1 MAQRAANMK
10 LSNVQKRKVM
20 NKLMRSAFR
29 KLKGSRRKKRLALQ
43 AHNFV
48 ERFEQT
54 ITLDNTTID
63 ANGTLATGY
72 GRYFTLDDIPQV
84 ANYKA
89 LFDSFIIRKVV
100 AEIRYDYVYH
110 DSTLSGRPLNPI
122 YPILLI
128 KNDHN
133 DVAPNSYSD
142 MLESEKTRQVQTKP
156 GVMISHVLK
165 PAAQVEAYKTALSSA
180 YQPKWNCELRSTD
193 SATPHYGLK
202 IQCKTQPGN
211 AGLNLGKLH
220 ITYKMYFTM
229 KNAD

>member
-1 MAQRAANMK
+1 M
-10 LSNVQKRKVM
+10 STKRG
-20 NKLMRSAFR
+20 RT
-29 KLKGSRRKKRLALQ
+29 KKRSNRRRRIKVSIPRGMPKKKLALQ

-54 ITLDNTTID
+54 ISLNSTTVN
-63 ANGTLATGY
+63 ASGELSTGY
-72 GRYFTLDDIPQV
+72 GRYFSLDDIPQV
-84 ANYKA
+84 ASYKD

-100 AEIRYDYVYH
+100 AEIRYDVLYTN
-110 DSTLSGRPLNPI
+110 SAIAGQQPLNPI

-133 DVAPNSYSD
+133 DVAHTSYQD
-142 MLESEKTRQVQTKP
+142 LLESEKTRQVQMKP
-156 GVMISHVLK
+156 GVMVAHVLK
-165 PAAQVEAYKTALSSA
+165 PAAQVEAYKTALASA
-180 YQPKWNCELRSTD
+180 YQPKWNCELRSVD

-202 IQCKTQPGN
+202 IQVKTQPGN
-211 AGLNLGKLH
+211 ANINMGDLR